1 MITSAARGR
10 WPLDVP
16 ISDLHVGGLS
26 HACVVRTSKVTTL
39 DSRLAARIGELS
51 VVDRAKVA
59 ACLGELLGVVLAG

>member
-16 ISDLHVGGLS
+16 VSDLHSGGLS
-26 HACVVRTSKVTTL
+26 HACVVRTTKVTTL

-51 VVDRAKVA
+51 VADRAKVA
-59 ACLGELLGVVLAG
+59 ACLTELLDAVLTG